1 MMKNV
6 PRIGD
11 VIDDWCPRCRLLLNH
26 GVVGMV
32 DGEVKKVR
40 CLTCDHE
47 HPYRHGKGKRRKKE
61 SEDIKSLFDQLLK
74 TMPKP
79 PAPPESKGR
88 KKTQRKVHR

>member
-1 MMKNV
+1 MMKKV
-6 PRIGD
+6 PRIGE

-32 DGEVKKVR
+32 DDEVKKVR

-79 PAPPESKGR
+79 PAPPEPKGR